1 MCSTLNLEEAE
12 TCKLC
17 GSRLKPTGRLG
28 TPSEEPG
35 SKMRL
40 PSTGELPPWLARL
53 RKDVTGR
60 GNLPPDLPPEEP
72 SAPDSEEIPL
82 AKPESAA
89 DWLGR
94 MRQAESENEGPPEGE
109 VPDWIAKAA
118 PAPSPAPAEGEVPDW
133 LARIRAQAEAEAPIQ
148 EKPEQGG
155 WPPPARPPA
164 AGTVRP
170 GFRRDPAVDAG

>member
-1 MCSTLNLEEAE
+1 MCTTLTREEAE

-35 SKMRL
+35 SEMHL

-72 SAPDSEEIPL
+72 PAADSDEVPLSTPEEGP
-82 AKPESAA
+82 

-94 MRQAESENEGPPEGE
+94 LRQAESEEEGPPEGGRTRWGRQTG
-109 VPDWIAKAA
+109 PT
-118 PAPSPAPAEGEVPDW
+118 PHP
-133 LARIRAQAEAEAPIQ
+133 
-148 EKPEQGG
+148 
-155 WPPPARPPA
+155 RPPRGGG
-164 AGTVRP
+164 AGL
-170 GFRRDPAVDAG
+170 G

>member
-1 MCSTLNLEEAE
+1 MCSTLNLAEAE
-12 TCKLC
+12 SCKLC

-60 GNLPPDLPPEEP
+60 GNIPPDLPPEEP
-72 SAPDSEEIPL
+72 PASESEDVPLSTPEDSP
-82 AKPESAA
+82 

-94 MRQAESENEGPPEGE
+94 LRQAESEEEGPPEGE

-118 PAPSPAPAEGEVPDW
+118 PAPSSAPAEGEVPDW
-133 LARIRAQAEAEAPIQ
+133 LARIRAKAGSEAPVQ
-148 EKPEQGG
+148 EPAGKAAR
-155 WPPPARPPA
+155 PPPA
-164 AGTVRP
+164 GT
-170 GFRRDPAVDAG
+170 